1 MSNTK
6 RKPIS
11 ITVSEDLIAEVRR
24 TKGPHSV
31 SERFNQLL
39 RRAVSTERYARL
51 EQEAEQFYGSLPP
64 PERAERRA
72 FQRATLRSLAR
83 D

>member
-1 MSNTK
+1 MRNQK
-6 RKPIS
+6 RKPVS
-11 ITVSEDLIAEVRR
+11 VTVSEDLIAEVQR

-39 RRAVSTERYARL
+39 RRAVVVERYALL
-51 EQEAEQFYGSLPP
+51 EQEAQNFYGSLPAADRDDRP
-64 PERAERRA
+64 A